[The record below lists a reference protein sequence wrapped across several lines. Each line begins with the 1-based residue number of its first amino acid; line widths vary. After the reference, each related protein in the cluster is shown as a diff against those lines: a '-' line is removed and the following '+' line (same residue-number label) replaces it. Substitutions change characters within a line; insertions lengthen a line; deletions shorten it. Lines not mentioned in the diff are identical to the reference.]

1 MSYTE
6 VHELLKLGKTFAP
19 PDRFDSGNGYS
30 STTWIF
36 PTQIIKRVVFHDGV
50 QLVFVFDS
58 ITKQCRVFVE
68 SKVKIIDGKMFVEGG
83 GEIGPAEWN

>member
-19 PDRFDSGNGYS
+19 PNRFDTSNGYT
-30 STTWIF
+30 STTWF
-36 PTQIIKRVVFHDGV
+36 FETQIIKRVVFHDGV
-50 QLVFVFDS
+50 QLVFAMDR
-58 ITKQCRVFVE
+58 ITEQCRVWVE
-68 SKVKIIDGKMFVEGG
+68 SELKMIDGKIVLEGG